1 MAITRRLLLFFLV
14 SSLALSALFAVAQSV
29 IATVT
34 AGTTPVAVAVF
45 LSTLPTLRPGL
56 REVSLPLSRVASI
69 LEKGGEL

>member
-45 LSTLPTLRPGL
+45 LSTLPTLRPAPAL
-56 REVSLPLSRVASI
+56 LPPLGIFDSFD
-69 LEKGGEL
+69 